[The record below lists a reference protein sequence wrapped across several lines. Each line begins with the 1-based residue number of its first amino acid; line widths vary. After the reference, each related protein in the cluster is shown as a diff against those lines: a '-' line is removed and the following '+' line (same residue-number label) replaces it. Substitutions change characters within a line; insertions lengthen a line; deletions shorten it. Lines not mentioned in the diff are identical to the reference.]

1 MSPTSTSVDCIR
13 SRLSHN
19 IDMDIIDSS
28 SSNCISADSTSSIV
42 QAQGECNCL
51 PIMKSKS
58 SSHSLSCSSGQSF
71 EVTMEPLKICLD
83 SDDDSS
89 IESSSSS
96 SSSYDF
102 DDGDSG
108 ETAPDQDHEVEHYSL
123 SLAAAYPAIANA
135 SSSSSPSSTGYF
147 VNQPLKA
154 AHDSNC
160 TDTLNYQ
167 HTAISKSILTTSPPN
182 SAIFVP
188 KRPPSNN
195 NDPPSS
201 PLSSS
206 THSSFSQLNTSNS
219 SSISNKRP
227 KLKHKQ
233 KMKGKRRSVT
243 LHKSVSVIPIPSR
256 CSYSPTVR
264 EKIWTSSAELC
275 TNAARNSVE
284 FASEGWDWRK
294 VIEDEHM
301 LLHQASGELI
311 HPIHVQN
318 AFLPISSTSD
328 GGHDFLD
335 AWNLI
340 SGLVP
345 NNFMKNNNNATNN
358 SSNNNDSDDVVQ
370 QLSSSSSSS
379 SPLQGVSVGP
389 DPVPVSDKV

>member
-1 MSPTSTSVDCIR
+1 MSPTLTSVDCIR
-13 SRLSHN
+13 SKLPHK
-19 IDMDIIDSS
+19 IDLDIDES
-28 SSNCISADSTSSIV
+28 SSNCAIDLSADSTCIIK
-42 QAQGECNCL
+42 A
-51 PIMKSKS
+51 IMNSDS
-58 SSHSLSCSSGQSF
+58 PSQSLSCSSETSV

-89 IESSSSS
+89 IESSSYCEDCD
-96 SSSYDF
+96 YD
-102 DDGDSG
+102 
-108 ETAPDQDHEVEHYSL
+108 ETAPDQDLKDEQYTS
-123 SLAAAYPAIANA
+123 SLAATYPATYPAVAIT
-135 SSSSSPSSTGYF
+135 SSSLSSHSSIEYVQKQT
-147 VNQPLKA
+147 LKA
-154 AHDSNC
+154 VHDTICNDTPLSSLALENC
-160 TDTLNYQ
+160 QTA
-167 HTAISKSILTTSPPN
+167 AISTSILTATSSN

-188 KRPPSNN
+188 KRPQSQ
-195 NDPPSS
+195 NDCLSS
-201 PLSSS
+201 PLGSS

-219 SSISNKRP
+219 SSTSNKKA

-233 KMKGKRRSVT
+233 KIKGKRRSVS

-264 EKIWTSSAELC
+264 EKIWSSSAELC
-275 TNAARNSVE
+275 ANAARNSVE

-328 GGHDFLD
+328 GADDFLET
-335 AWNLI
+335 WNLI

-345 NNFMKNNNNATNN
+345 NNFMKNNNNATNK
-358 SSNNNDSDDVVQ
+358 STNNNDNDDAVQ
-370 QLSSSSSSS
+370 QPSSTSSS